1 MFFVGIVPQQ
11 KASGT
16 TLVCACQW
24 LAAKA
29 FDAKSKGTN
38 NFINFKK
45 LKKWEFKK

>member
-1 MFFVGIVPQQ
+1 MFFVGIVLQQ

-29 FDAKSKGTN
+29 FDSKSQGRN
-38 NFINFKK
+38 IF
-45 LKKWEFKK
+45 